1 MLTARAMSL
10 RKRQKTAV
18 VVAGPTTDFMG
29 FSSENTGTEEEME
42 EEDTEDDEEQ
52 SVNDVTAHQTE
63 KRAHSPLPI
72 DWVRSDLIV
81 DGEVEMLKGGMILR
95 RDSCF
100 PGAWGLARGSRTA
113 FQGRHIWQLKLL
125 RLPEDSKDSISPKL
139 LFGVLVQWP
148 GCQPMPGP
156 SRDGFDQPVLVLLA
170 DTGEHVFSSN
180 LSPKLLRAPLF
191 QKPLQEGDLI
201 DIIADFGLRRLQFRR
216 GGETGEAKPLPVRRD
231 AAGRGSRVSN
241 RLRET
246 AYHFFVALQCGVEVE
261 LLDTS
266 PPLPNQ
272 PQASKSIEAI
282 VLAGPPGSGKSTWAA
297 EFAKA
302 EVAKG
307 GYIQVL
313 GEEWLHHRMN
323 FFESPS
329 PKVDDKGVEMAE
341 VAHLGDEGRQALA
354 ESIMEAFSLFAD
366 ADGSEDMEQSPG
378 FDSGSNIGR
387 QPSRPEESEEKSL
400 TEAQSIQSTE
410 VSWRPGNL
418 GEAGKQNWAPMLPQ
432 LLRRAAARS
441 VSIMADGCHLQA
453 SFRAELRAALLHF
466 PGRVRWMVVI
476 PHTFQE
482 LIRRQGESKACEDT
496 KWLGSTLPGTEGG
509 NFSIHAVEFA
519 EGRDPKVFQMWLE
532 QFSSEVDTNATQSH
546 TTASSQTAQAG
557 MTIMQTFFTKFGDPT
572 GYLSTEGMRRY

>member
-1 MLTARAMSL
+1 MSL
-10 RKRQKTAV
+10 QKRQKTAV
-18 VVAGPTTDFMG
+18 AAVEPASDFMG
-29 FSSENTGTEEEME
+29 FSLENIGAEEEME
-42 EEDTEDDEEQ
+42 EEDIEDDEVQ
-52 SVNDVTAHQTE
+52 SVNAVAAHQTE
-63 KRAHSPLPI
+63 KRTHSPLPI

-81 DGEVEMLKGGMILR
+81 DGEETLKGGIILR
-95 RDSCF
+95 RDSSL
-100 PGAWGLARGSRTA
+100 PGAWGLARGSRAA
-113 FQGRHIWQLKLL
+113 FQGRQIWQLKLL
-125 RLPEDSKDSISPKL
+125 RLPKNSKDSISPNL

-148 GCQPMPGP
+148 SCQPMPGP
-156 SRDGFDQPVLVLLA
+156 SKDVFDQPVLVLLA

-201 DIIADFGLRRLQFRR
+201 DIVADFGLGRLQFRR
-216 GGETGEAKPLPVRRD
+216 GGETGQAKPLPVRRD

-266 PPLPNQ
+266 PPPNEA
-272 PQASKSIEAI
+272 QASKSIEAI

-297 EFAKA
+297 EFARA

-313 GEEWLHHRMN
+313 GAEWLHHRMN

-354 ESIMEAFSLFAD
+354 ESIMEAFSFFAD
-366 ADGSEDMEQSPG
+366 ADSSEDMEQSPG
-378 FDSGSNIGR
+378 FDSVSNMGR
-387 QPSRPEESEEKSL
+387 QPTRYMEESEEASL
-400 TEAQSIQSTE
+400 TKTQSPE
-410 VSWRPGNL
+410 VSWQSPGNL
-418 GEAGKQNWAPMLPQ
+418 GREAGKQNWAPVLPQ
-432 LLRRAAARS
+432 LLQRAAARS
-441 VSIMADGCHLQA
+441 VSIIADGCHLQA

-482 LIRRQGESKACEDT
+482 LIRRQGESKACQDIE
-496 KWLGSTLPGTEGG
+496 WLGSTLPGTEGG

-532 QFSSEVDTNATQSH
+532 QFSSEVDTNATESH
-546 TTASSQTAQAG
+546 TTTSSQTAQAG
-557 MTIMQTFFTKFGDPT
+557 MTVMQTFFTKFGDPT